1 MPENKSDLITKHA
14 QSLEFDKVLENLANF
29 AISTLGKQKCQ
40 SAPIYDKKAQIQYQL
55 ELTSEA
61 KKIFDDAG
69 NFSCFPLEFLCD
81 AQSLLDSKRL
91 SAGDIID
98 LAKNLRTS
106 RLVKNF
112 ISKEENCPNLKG
124 FLLNL
129 YTDKEFEDRIFS
141 TFDTDLNVS
150 DNASAELKRLRNS
163 YKSTK
168 DNLKSSISKLLGDD
182 SFVSHLQDTI
192 YTTREG
198 RTVFQVKTTDKNK
211 VAGIVHDISA
221 SNQTYFIEPSS
232 LVPLNNKLRQIE
244 IEINAEIER
253 ILWEITKEFLNI
265 KNELT
270 QSQNALSELDFIF
283 ARAKYSIRTKSNSA
297 IICDEKILE
306 LQAMRHPLLIGNV
319 EKIVENDFELGKN
332 YKSLLITGSNTGG
345 KTVALK
351 TAGLLTLMTKAGLH
365 IPALGAKIFPFDM
378 VLCDISE
385 EQSISQ
391 SLSTFSAHI
400 KNISSIIDN
409 ATENSLVL
417 FDELGA
423 GTDPEEGAA
432 LARAILEYLCDN
444 DILCVCTTH
453 LGELKILKYENSN
466 FENASVEFNIE
477 TLKPSYKLILG
488 LAGSSNAIDIAHNLS
503 LNEKITSAARN
514 ILKNA
519 QSPERQVFLKIQ
531 ETHSALTQKERE
543 AQEIKERSA
552 QIEAQFEEKLKE
564 LKAQKKKT
572 LESFKKKYQSQL
584 ENARA
589 EIKDTLDLMRKEK
602 SEKIAM
608 RSYSRLARLENSIRE
623 EFSSD
628 EEKLQ
633 NKYEQIDW
641 QNIKIGQNVLIK
653 GLEQVAQLE
662 SMPDKKGKVLVSIG
676 LMKTKVDIKKL
687 AKTDKKINK
696 ALKKVSVSFDD
707 MTQTLSNRLDIRGMR
722 AEDAIDFL
730 DKQFD
735 MASLR
740 NLREI
745 IVVHGHGTGAL
756 KSAVRNYLS
765 SSPYVAKFRPGGD
778 GEGGDGVSVV
788 DIN

>member
-1 MPENKSDLITKHA
+1 MPENQLDLITKHA

-61 KKIFDDAG
+61 KRIFDNEG

-81 AQSLLDSKRL
+81 SQSLLDSKRL
-91 SAGDIID
+91 GAGDIID

-141 TFDTDLNVS
+141 TFDADLNVS
-150 DNASAELKRLRNS
+150 DNASVELKRLRNS

-168 DNLKSSISKLLGDD
+168 DNLKSAISKLLGDD
-182 SFVSHLQDTI
+182 SFVLHLQDTI

-198 RTVFQVKTTDKNK
+198 RTVFQVKATDKNK

-253 ILWEITKEFLNI
+253 ILWELTKEFLNI

-283 ARAKYSIRTKSNSA
+283 ARAKYSIRTKSNPA

-503 LNEKITSAARN
+503 LNEKITSAAKN

>member
-1 MPENKSDLITKHA
+1 M
-14 QSLEFDKVLENLANF
+14 
-29 AISTLGKQKCQ
+29 
-40 SAPIYDKKAQIQYQL
+40 
-55 ELTSEA
+55 
-61 KKIFDDAG
+61 
-69 NFSCFPLEFLCD
+69 
-81 AQSLLDSKRL
+81 
-91 SAGDIID
+91 
-98 LAKNLRTS
+98 
-106 RLVKNF
+106 
-112 ISKEENCPNLKG
+112 
-124 FLLNL
+124 

-141 TFDTDLNVS
+141 TFDADLNVS
-150 DNASAELKRLRNS
+150 DNASVELKRLRNS

-168 DNLKSSISKLLGDD
+168 DNLKSAISKLLGDD
-182 SFVSHLQDTI
+182 SFVLHLQDTI

-198 RTVFQVKTTDKNK
+198 RTVFQVKATDKNK

-253 ILWEITKEFLNI
+253 ILWELTKEFLNI

-270 QSQNALSELDFIF
+270 QSQSALSELDFIF
-283 ARAKYSIRTKSNSA
+283 ARAKYSIRTKSNPA

-477 TLKPSYKLILG
+477 TLKPSYRLILG

-564 LKAQKKKT
+564 LKTQKKKT

-662 SMPDKKGKVLVSIG
+662 SMPDKRGKVLVSIG
-676 LMKTKVDIKKL
+676 LIKTKVDIKKL

-722 AEDAIDFL
+722 AEDAIDYL

-745 IVVHGHGTGAL
+745 IIVHGHGTGAL

>member
-61 KKIFDDAG
+61 KKIFDDTG

-81 AQSLLDSKRL
+81 SQSLLDSKRL
-91 SAGDIID
+91 GAGDIID

-141 TFDTDLNVS
+141 TFDADLNVS
-150 DNASAELKRLRNS
+150 DNASVELKRLRNS

-168 DNLKSSISKLLGDD
+168 DNLKSAISKLLGDD
-182 SFVSHLQDTI
+182 SFVLHLQDTI

-198 RTVFQVKTTDKNK
+198 RTVFQVKATDKNK

-253 ILWEITKEFLNI
+253 ILWELTKEFLNI

-283 ARAKYSIRTKSNSA
+283 ARAKYSIRTKSNPA

-503 LNEKITSAARN
+503 LNEKITNAARN

-633 NKYEQIDW
+633 DKYEQIDW

-778 GEGGDGVSVV
+778 GEGGDGVSIV

>member
-61 KKIFDDAG
+61 KKIFDDTG

-81 AQSLLDSKRL
+81 SQSLLDSKRL

-141 TFDTDLNVS
+141 TFDADLNVS
-150 DNASAELKRLRNS
+150 DNASVELKRLRNS

-168 DNLKSSISKLLGDD
+168 DNLKSAISKLLGDD
-182 SFVSHLQDTI
+182 SFVLHLQDTI

-198 RTVFQVKTTDKNK
+198 RTVFQVKATDKNK

-253 ILWEITKEFLNI
+253 ILWELTKEFLNI

-283 ARAKYSIRTKSNSA
+283 ARAKYSIRTKSNPA

-564 LKAQKKKT
+564 LRAQKKKT

>member
-1 MPENKSDLITKHA
+1 M
-14 QSLEFDKVLENLANF
+14 
-29 AISTLGKQKCQ
+29 
-40 SAPIYDKKAQIQYQL
+40 KA
-55 ELTSEA
+55 
-61 KKIFDDAG
+61 
-69 NFSCFPLEFLCD
+69 
-81 AQSLLDSKRL
+81 
-91 SAGDIID
+91 
-98 LAKNLRTS
+98 
-106 RLVKNF
+106 
-112 ISKEENCPNLKG
+112 
-124 FLLNL
+124 
-129 YTDKEFEDRIFS
+129 
-141 TFDTDLNVS
+141 
-150 DNASAELKRLRNS
+150 
-163 YKSTK
+163 
-168 DNLKSSISKLLGDD
+168 
-182 SFVSHLQDTI
+182 
-192 YTTREG
+192 
-198 RTVFQVKTTDKNK
+198 TDKNK

-253 ILWEITKEFLNI
+253 ILWELTKEFLNI

-283 ARAKYSIRTKSNSA
+283 ARAKYSIRTKSNPA

-503 LNEKITSAARN
+503 LNEKITNAARN

>member
-1 MPENKSDLITKHA
+1 MPENQLDLITKHA

-61 KKIFDDAG
+61 KKIFDDTG

-81 AQSLLDSKRL
+81 SQSLLDSKRL
-91 SAGDIID
+91 GAGDIID

-141 TFDTDLNVS
+141 TFDADLNVS
-150 DNASAELKRLRNS
+150 DNASVELKRLRNS

-168 DNLKSSISKLLGDD
+168 DNLKSAISKLLGDD
-182 SFVSHLQDTI
+182 SFVLHLQDTI

-198 RTVFQVKTTDKNK
+198 RTVFQVKATDKNK

-253 ILWEITKEFLNI
+253 ILWELTKEFLNI

-283 ARAKYSIRTKSNSA
+283 ARAKYSIRTKSNPA

-503 LNEKITSAARN
+503 LNEKITNAARN

-633 NKYEQIDW
+633 DKYEQIDW

>member
-1 MPENKSDLITKHA
+1 MPENKSDLITKHT

-81 AQSLLDSKRL
+81 AQNLLDSKRL
-91 SAGDIID
+91 GAGDIID

-141 TFDTDLNVS
+141 TFDADLNVS
-150 DNASAELKRLRNS
+150 DNASVELKRLRNS

-168 DNLKSSISKLLGDD
+168 DNLKSAISKLLGDD

-198 RTVFQVKTTDKNK
+198 RTVFQVKATDKNK

-221 SNQTYFIEPSS
+221 SNQTYFIEPSL

-283 ARAKYSIRTKSNSA
+283 ARAKYSIRTKSNPA

-423 GTDPEEGAA
+423 GTDPEEGAT

-453 LGELKILKYENSN
+453 LGELKILKYENNN

-477 TLKPSYKLILG
+477 TLKPSYRLILG
-488 LAGSSNAIDIAHNLS
+488 LAGSSNAIDIAHNLN

-662 SMPDKKGKVLVSIG
+662 SMPDKRGKVLVSIG

-722 AEDAIDFL
+722 AEDAIDYL

-745 IVVHGHGTGAL
+745 IIVHGHGTGAL

>member
-1 MPENKSDLITKHA
+1 MPENQLDLITKHA

-61 KKIFDDAG
+61 KRIFDNEG

-81 AQSLLDSKRL
+81 SQSLLDSKRL
-91 SAGDIID
+91 GAGDIID

-141 TFDTDLNVS
+141 TFDADLNVS
-150 DNASAELKRLRNS
+150 DNASVELKRLRNS

-168 DNLKSSISKLLGDD
+168 DNLKSAISKLLGDD

-198 RTVFQVKTTDKNK
+198 RTVFQVKATDKNK

-253 ILWEITKEFLNI
+253 ILWELTKEFLNI

-283 ARAKYSIRTKSNSA
+283 ARAKYSIRTKSNPA

-345 KTVALK
+345 KTIALK

-503 LNEKITSAARN
+503 LNEKITSAAKN

>member
-40 SAPIYDKKAQIQYQL
+40 NAPIYDKKAQIQYQL

-81 AQSLLDSKRL
+81 SQSLLDSKRL
-91 SAGDIID
+91 GAGDIID

-141 TFDTDLNVS
+141 TFDADLNVS
-150 DNASAELKRLRNS
+150 DNASVELKRLRNS

-168 DNLKSSISKLLGDD
+168 DNLKSAISKLLGDD
-182 SFVSHLQDTI
+182 SFVLHLQDTI

-198 RTVFQVKTTDKNK
+198 RTVFQVKATDKNK

-253 ILWEITKEFLNI
+253 ILWELTKEFLNI

-283 ARAKYSIRTKSNSA
+283 ARAKYSIRTKSNPA

-503 LNEKITSAARN
+503 LNEKITNAARN

-633 NKYEQIDW
+633 DKYEQIDW

-707 MTQTLSNRLDIRGMR
+707 MTQTLSNKLDIRGMR

>member
-61 KKIFDDAG
+61 KKIFDDTG

-81 AQSLLDSKRL
+81 AQNLLDSKRL
-91 SAGDIID
+91 GAGDIID

-141 TFDTDLNVS
+141 TFDADLNVS
-150 DNASAELKRLRNS
+150 DNASVELKRLRNS

-168 DNLKSSISKLLGDD
+168 DNLKSAISKLLGDD
-182 SFVSHLQDTI
+182 SFVLHLQDTI

-198 RTVFQVKTTDKNK
+198 RTVFQVKATDKNK

-253 ILWEITKEFLNI
+253 ILWELTKEFLNI

-283 ARAKYSIRTKSNSA
+283 ARAKYSIRTKSNPA

-503 LNEKITSAARN
+503 LNEKITNAARN

>member
-91 SAGDIID
+91 GAGDIID

-141 TFDTDLNVS
+141 TFDADLNVS
-150 DNASAELKRLRNS
+150 DNASVELKRLRNS

-168 DNLKSSISKLLGDD
+168 DNLKSAISKLLGDD
-182 SFVSHLQDTI
+182 SFVLHLQDTI

-198 RTVFQVKTTDKNK
+198 RTVFQVKATDKNK

-253 ILWEITKEFLNI
+253 ILWELTKEFLNI

-283 ARAKYSIRTKSNSA
+283 ARAKYSIRTKSNPA

-409 ATENSLVL
+409 ATKNSLVL

-503 LNEKITSAARN
+503 LNEKITNAARN

-633 NKYEQIDW
+633 DKYEQIDW

>member
-1 MPENKSDLITKHA
+1 MTENSAELIRKHA

-29 AISTLGKQKCQ
+29 AVSQAGKQKCL
-40 SAPIYDKKAQIQYQL
+40 SAPVYEKKAQIEYQL
-55 ELTSEA
+55 ELTDEA
-61 KKIFDDAG
+61 KRIYDNAG
-69 NFSCFPLEFLCD
+69 NFSSFPLEFLCD
-81 AQSLLDSKRL
+81 GTKLLESQRL
-91 SAGDIID
+91 GAGDIVD

-124 FLLNL
+124 FLLSL
-129 YTDKEFEDRIFS
+129 YTDKDFEDRVFS
-141 TFDTDLNVS
+141 TFDADLNVS
-150 DNASAELKRLRNS
+150 DSASPELKRLRNS
-163 YKSTK
+163 LKSTK
-168 DNLKSSISKLLGDD
+168 DNLKGAISKLLNDD
-182 SFVSHLQDTI
+182 SFTNHLQDTI

-198 RTVFQVKTTDKNK
+198 RTVFQVKAADKNK

-232 LVPLNNKLRQIE
+232 LVPLNNKIRQIE

-253 ILWEITKEFLNI
+253 ILRELTREFLSI
-265 KNELT
+265 KKELDET
-270 QSQNALSELDFIF
+270 QNALSELDFIF
-283 ARAKYSIRTKSNSA
+283 ARAKYSIRTKSTGAQIS
-297 IICDEKILE
+297 DEKVLE
-306 LQAMRHPLLIGNV
+306 IQAMRHPLLIGNV
-319 EKIVENDFELGKN
+319 ENIVENDFELGKN
-332 YKSLLITGSNTGG
+332 YNSLLITGSNTGG

-351 TAGLLTLMTKAGLH
+351 TAGLLTLMTKAGMH
-365 IPALGAKIFPFDM
+365 IPAHGAKIYPFNR
-378 VLCDISE
+378 VLADISE

-400 KNISSIIDN
+400 KNISSIIEN
-409 ATENSLVL
+409 ADSSSLVL

-432 LARAILEYLCDN
+432 LARAILEYLSRN
-444 DILCVCTTH
+444 DILCACTTH
-453 LGELKILKYENSN
+453 LGELKILKYENEK
-466 FENASVEFNIE
+466 FENASVEFDVE
-477 TLKPSYKLILG
+477 TLKPTYRLILG
-488 LAGSSNAIDIAHNLS
+488 LAGSSNALDIARNLN
-503 LNEKITSAARN
+503 LKDEIIQSARQV
-514 ILKNA
+514 LKNS
-519 QSPERQVFLKIQ
+519 QSPERGVFMKIQ
-531 ETHSALTQKERE
+531 ETHGSLVQKERE
-543 AQEIKERSA
+543 AQEIKERTA
-552 QIEAQFEEKLKE
+552 QIEAQYEEKLKE

-584 ENARA
+584 EAARA
-589 EIKDTLDLMRKEK
+589 EIKDTLEIMRKEK

-608 RSYSRLARLENSIRE
+608 RSYSRLARLESAARE

-641 QNIKIGQNVLIK
+641 NNIKIGQNVLIK
-653 GLEQVAQLE
+653 GLEQVAKLE
-662 SMPDKKGKVLVSIG
+662 SLPDKKGKALVSIG
-676 LMKTKVDIKKL
+676 LIKTKVDAEKL

-696 ALKKVSVSFDD
+696 ALKKISVSFDD
-707 MTQTLSNRLDIRGMR
+707 MTQSLSNRLDIRGMR
-722 AEDAIDFL
+722 AEDAIDYL

-745 IVVHGHGTGAL
+745 VVVHGHGTGAL
-756 KSAVRNYLS
+756 KSAVRNYLK
-765 SSPYVAKFRPGGD
+765 SSPYVAKFRPGAD
-778 GEGGDGVSVV
+778 GEGGDGVSIV

>member
-1 MPENKSDLITKHA
+1 MPENQLDLITKHA

-61 KKIFDDAG
+61 KRIFDNEG

-81 AQSLLDSKRL
+81 SQSLLDSKRL
-91 SAGDIID
+91 GAGDIID

-141 TFDTDLNVS
+141 TFDADLNVS
-150 DNASAELKRLRNS
+150 DNASVELKRLRNS

-168 DNLKSSISKLLGDD
+168 DNLKSAISKLLGDD
-182 SFVSHLQDTI
+182 SFVLHLQDTI

-198 RTVFQVKTTDKNK
+198 RTVFQVKATDKNK

-253 ILWEITKEFLNI
+253 ILWELTKEFLNI

-283 ARAKYSIRTKSNSA
+283 ARAKYSIRTKSNPA

-345 KTVALK
+345 KTIALK

-432 LARAILEYLCDN
+432 LAQAILEYLCDN

-602 SEKIAM
+602 TKKIAM

>member
-61 KKIFDDAG
+61 KKIFDDTG

-81 AQSLLDSKRL
+81 SQSLLDSKRL

-141 TFDTDLNVS
+141 TFDADLNVS
-150 DNASAELKRLRNS
+150 DNASVELKRLRNS

-168 DNLKSSISKLLGDD
+168 DNLKSAISKLLGDD
-182 SFVSHLQDTI
+182 SFVLHLQDTI

-198 RTVFQVKTTDKNK
+198 RTVFQVKATDKNK

-253 ILWEITKEFLNI
+253 ILWELTKEFLNI

-283 ARAKYSIRTKSNSA
+283 ARAKYSIRTKSNPA

-409 ATENSLVL
+409 ATKNSLVL

-444 DILCVCTTH
+444 DILCACTTH